1 MYKGEKLNSIT
12 HLAGTALAIA
22 GTAILIT
29 KAALHDGAR
38 AVVSVSIFGAML
50 IVLYLFSTL
59 YHSISGRAKRVL
71 QKFDHGSIY
80 LLIAGTYTPFTL
92 VALNRTS
99 PSWGWSLF
107 GVEWGLAAFGIAQE
121 LLIGK
126 RTRAISYL
134 LYVVMGWV
142 IVLALK
148 PLLQALPSGGINWL
162 VAGGLAYTFG
172 IIFYALD
179 TRLKHSH
186 GIWHLFVLAGSLCH
200 YTAVAGYVL

>member
-22 GTAILIT
+22 GTAVLIT
-29 KAALHDGAR
+29 KAAQHDGAR

-59 YHSISGRAKRVL
+59 YHSIGGRAKRVL
-71 QKFDHGSIY
+71 QKFDHSSIY

-92 VALNRTS
+92 VALNRVS
-99 PSWGWSLF
+99 PPWGWSLF
-107 GVEWGLAAFGIAQE
+107 GVVWGLAAFGITQE
-121 LLIGK
+121 LLIGE

-148 PLLQALPSGGINWL
+148 PLLQALPSGGLYWL
-162 VAGGLAYTFG
+162 VGGGLAYTFG

-200 YTAVAGYVL
+200 YISVAGYVL

>member
-12 HLAGTALAIA
+12 HLTGTALAIA
-22 GTAILIT
+22 GSAVLIT
-29 KAALHDGAR
+29 KAALYDGTR
-38 AVVSVSIFGAML
+38 EVVSVSIFGAML

-59 YHSISGRAKRVL
+59 YHSINGRAKLVL

-92 VALNRTS
+92 VALNKAS

-126 RTRAISYL
+126 RTRTISYL
-134 LYVVMGWV
+134 LYVVMGW
-142 IVLALK
+142 IILLAAK
-148 PLLQALPSGGINWL
+148 PLLQALPSGGLSWL

-200 YTAVAGYVL
+200 YIAVVGYVL

>member
-12 HLAGTALAIA
+12 HLVGTALAIA
-22 GTAILIT
+22 GTAVLIT
-29 KAALHDGAR
+29 KAAQYDGAR
-38 AVVSVSIFGAML
+38 AVASVSIYGAML

-59 YHSISGRAKRVL
+59 YHSIGGHAKQVL

-92 VALNRTS
+92 VALNKAS

-107 GVEWGLAAFGIAQE
+107 GVEWGLAALGIVQE

-126 RTRAISYL
+126 RTRAVSYL
-134 LYVVMGWV
+134 LYVVMGWI

-148 PLLQALPSGGINWL
+148 PLLQALPSSGLHWL

-200 YTAVAGYVL
+200 YTAVAAYVL